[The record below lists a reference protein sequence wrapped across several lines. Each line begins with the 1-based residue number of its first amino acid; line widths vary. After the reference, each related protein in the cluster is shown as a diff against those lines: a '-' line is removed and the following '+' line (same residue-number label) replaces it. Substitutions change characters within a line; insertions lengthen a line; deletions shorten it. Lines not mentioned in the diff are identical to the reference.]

1 MKANTKLKEAAITG
15 NFNSSTGI
23 KISIKYI
30 IFLFAVRE
38 QVRKCYLIT
47 FITAV
52 IKTMRDSS
60 WHKPSPNYTST
71 LTCSLSMCEPGDG
84 RGKVY

>member
-1 MKANTKLKEAAITG
+1 MKANTKLKEAALTG

-23 KISIKYI
+23 NISIKYI

-52 IKTMRDSS
+52 I
-60 WHKPSPNYTST
+60 N
-71 LTCSLSMCEPGDG
+71 G
-84 RGKVY
+84 RQFLA

>member
-1 MKANTKLKEAAITG
+1 MKATKKLKEAAITE
-15 NFNSSTGI
+15 NFSSSTGI

-30 IFLFAVRE
+30 IFLFVVRE
-38 QVRKCYLIT
+38 QVRRCYLIT

-60 WHKPSPNYTST
+60 WHKPSPN
-71 LTCSLSMCEPGDG
+71 
-84 RGKVY
+84 